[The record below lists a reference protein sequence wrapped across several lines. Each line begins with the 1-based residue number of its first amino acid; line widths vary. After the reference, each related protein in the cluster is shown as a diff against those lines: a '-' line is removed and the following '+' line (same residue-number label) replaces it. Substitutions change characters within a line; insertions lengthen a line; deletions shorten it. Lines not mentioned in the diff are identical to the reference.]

1 MVADFFALFLSISR
15 SFVRSPSN
23 LSNARKNTKMPSL
36 HSTLFGFKVKPKPR
50 CVKTAR
56 NVAFAFTLK
65 SNTVNSV
72 FVVQLY
78 YSYNRKKGHFMRL
91 EIKRKW
97 KSAPQKVPS
106 SFLTGRNPV
115 LWRDFRRNFRIRFG
129 MIKFSPLFMQP
140 SQPRI
145 SLFDGDRLDVRPSHI
160 VLEARQGKPCQIQGE
175 PLVCTCSPSMLFS
188 N

>member
-1 MVADFFALFLSISR
+1 MSAAPLPPSDRLKLLEGKKAFSSEAAAAGRLFCTFLSISR

-91 EIKRKW
+91 EIKRK
-97 KSAPQKVPS
+97 
-106 SFLTGRNPV
+106 
-115 LWRDFRRNFRIRFG
+115 
-129 MIKFSPLFMQP
+129 
-140 SQPRI
+140 
-145 SLFDGDRLDVRPSHI
+145 
-160 VLEARQGKPCQIQGE
+160 
-175 PLVCTCSPSMLFS
+175 
-188 N
+188 